1 MTRIRILKAPVPKGK
16 KIGVY
21 DRKAYYDSLGG
32 SGSVPGTESAKVGAG
47 GAGPAAFGGTTVGA
61 EDLGLEPKT
70 GVNPGIVDAPLRMS
84 LEEAME
90 FAKLSRTEEYQNMPP
105 EEKKQAILN
114 FIRDTG
120 ADEEPEEAEEPASKF
135 MAGTDL
141 RTAEGK
147 KAAFV
152 ERMQNI
158 PGFLDTI
165 FDLHGIDKELAYSKM
180 GRMNLSGED
189 VYDQIMNDEMPTYE
203 TEAAADK
210 ETAQMERGRKV
221 AVREIG
227 EGADVEDAS
236 TVTQRGR
243 DRGNVF
249 AQRGGTRPLTEEER
263 EEYKQA
269 MVGVKLGTGEREKV
283 LDKLGMKINSQGQK
297 VKILKPSEFAT
308 KPDADTAPRT
318 LAAPPDISA
327 SDRADIAVRS
337 RKEKGDKLESLL
349 RRKEHLE
356 SQLGGF
362 KVVPSDRAGV
372 DFGEIEGIRAGA
384 QDELED
390 IQDAKVRF
398 PEELQSIEAF
408 ARSKGIDKPVT
419 TFKDNYKTDP
429 QGNIVPTS
437 NPKYVKESREYS
449 AKLKELKDE
458 YEEERRKV
466 IIEQGV
472 ELPKQ
477 IQQRIPEY
485 LEQQGVPQMPSP
497 GSEFPLRRDR
507 RGNITSD
514 YGEAKALR
522 SHVNNMLHN
531 DEVYTKVW
539 QRLAAKTGFKLKDDE
554 KFVEIMEELGIGP
567 NDSKFPDITKVPISL
582 REDSAA
588 YGKRVKRRPKSFS
601 LDSPVGQAPV
611 ADESANTLRL
621 QKKAKEAAFSAMAR
635 HIVDHFDEIG
645 IEEANKL
652 MPPYAK
658 LIPNV
663 MGDNERA
670 DIMSELDK
678 VNVDINE
685 QKGLD
690 RLQSQ
695 KDDLLNREKIAQMGR
710 QSVIVNQMR
719 QDKIIDNLLDQYSLG
734 FFVGNPLQHQFIEK
748 TGKKLAN
755 GQPLSELESYERRRL
770 MMPIQKA
777 MEYYFKGAKEIQND
791 PARFN
796 IMIPTASAARLP
808 DVALPDGNS
817 LERLHAQY
825 EAAKQYGSKEEADN
839 IMSQIKNLRA
849 AAMIDEAKAG
859 DPDHFKEQYDVPV
872 TDYNRAIP
880 KTTYVQRT
888 RTAARSTGKSIR
900 DYDDAEM
907 AEHVLFYLLDDH
919 LESVKRNHSSLVD
932 SHRDFEGD
940 DKTEAEL
947 EYRLQGFRGL
957 INTFSDMSAFDQ
969 RAANLKRE
977 LADNMFLGDKSETD
991 GQVVQ
996 PDISTQLPDSGT
1008 GRLPAGMSGAALA
1021 APLSSTEQRIASQ
1034 GQEKEALESAAR
1046 QNQMIQ
1052 PGMDKVVR
1060 EKEMEEQANVG
1071 ADIQRVAGAAQEQ
1084 GINVGAPESPFAG
1097 AEPAPP
1103 PQVAQPEAPAPEMP
1117 APPVQPPA
1125 PEAPAPEAPA
1135 PPVQPAAPDMGP
1147 FAGADLNLDEP
1158 LQVPGKGKGTSEVLN
1173 LTQEDVAQ
1181 LVAIDKD
1188 PNMSPEQKE
1197 AAKQKIVKKSNTIR
1211 RFDATVGDD
1220 LLKSIKDRFWRQ
1232 GY

>member
-1 MTRIRILKAPVPKGK
+1 MVDILVKAPLPKGK
-16 KIGVY
+16 KIGIY
-21 DRKAYYDSLGG
+21 DRQAYYDSLGN

-227 EGADVEDAS
+227 EGADVEGAS

-249 AQRGGTRPLTEEER
+249 AQRGDTRPLTEEEK
-263 EEYKQA
+263 EEYNQA

-318 LAAPPDISA
+318 LAAPPDISDA
-327 SDRADIAVRS
+327 ERADIAVRS
-337 RKEKGDKLESLL
+337 RKEKGDKLERLL

-362 KVVPSDRAGV
+362 KVVPSDRGGV
-372 DFGEIEGIRAGA
+372 DFGAVEGIRAGA

-390 IQDAKVRF
+390 IKDAKVKF

-408 ARSKGIDKPVT
+408 ARSKGIDKPVSR
-419 TFKDNYKTDP
+419 FKDSYKTDP
-429 QGNIVPTS
+429 QGNIVPKS
-437 NPKYVKESREYS
+437 DPKYVKESREYS

-472 ELPKQ
+472 DLPKE

-485 LEQQGVPQMPSP
+485 LEQQGVSQMPSP
-497 GSEFPLRRDR
+497 GTEFPLRRDR
-507 RGNITSD
+507 QGNVTSD

-522 SHVNNMLHN
+522 SHVRNMLEN
-531 DEVYTKVW
+531 DDDYTKVW

-567 NDSKFPDITKVPISL
+567 NDSDFPDLGKAPLSL
-582 REDSAA
+582 RERGSS
-588 YGKRVKRRPKSFS
+588 YEKRVMRRPKQFS

-670 DIMSELDK
+670 DIMADLNK
-678 VNVDINE
+678 VRVQIDQQKE
-685 QKGLD
+685 QD
-690 RLQSQ
+690 RLQTQ
-695 KDDLLNREKIAQMGR
+695 KDKLLDPEEIARMGR
-710 QSVIVNQMR
+710 QNAIESQMR
-719 QDKIIDNLLDQYSLG
+719 QDEIIDRLLDDYG
-734 FFVGNPLQHQFIEK
+734 DAFVSTQLQSQFMQRTNPRLMDENE
-748 TGKKLAN
+748 T
-755 GQPLSELESYERRRL
+755 LSDIDSSERRRL
-770 MMPIQKA
+770 LLPLEKA
-777 MEYYFKGAKEIQND
+777 LAYYFDKAKDIQND
-791 PARFN
+791 PERFN

-849 AAMIDEAKAG
+849 AASIDEAKAKNL
-859 DPDHFKEQYDVPV
+859 DHFKEQYDVPV

-880 KTTYVQRT
+880 KTTYVQRN
-888 RTAARSTGKSIR
+888 RTAARSTGKSIK
-900 DYDDAEM
+900 DYSEAEI
-907 AEHVLFYLLDDH
+907 AEHVLLYLLDDH
-919 LESVKRNHSSLVD
+919 IESVKRGEASLVD
-932 SHRDFEGD
+932 GHGGFFEGD
-940 DKTEAEL
+940 EKGEAEL

-996 PDISTQLPDSGT
+996 SDISTQLPDSGT

-1021 APLSSTEQRIASQ
+1021 APLSSTEQRIASE
-1034 GQEKEALESAAR
+1034 GQEKEALESVAR
-1046 QNQMIQ
+1046 QPNMIQ

-1071 ADIQRVAGAAQEQ
+1071 ANIQRVAGAAQEQ

-1125 PEAPAPEAPA
+1125 PMPEMPA

-1147 FAGADLNLDEP
+1147 FAGANLDLNEP
-1158 LQVPGKGKGTSEVLN
+1158 VQVPGKGKGSSQVLN

-1188 PNMSPEQKE
+1188 PNMSPAQKE
-1197 AAKQKIVKKSNTIR
+1197 EAKKLIINKSNSIR
-1211 RFDATVGDD
+1211 RFDATIGDD